1 MAESGPSP
9 SGAQRRAQLDIDVV
23 RHSDAWTNS
32 GITDEMVALAAT
44 TAFDFAPARV
54 AECYQVAIVLADDA
68 EVQSLNRT
76 WRGKD
81 APTNV
86 LSFPADDASS
96 EPRPLGDVILGYET
110 VAKEAGEQ
118 DIALADH
125 VCHLTVHGVL
135 HLLGF
140 DHASDREAQEMEEL
154 ERRALASLGIAD
166 PYADGLAEV
175 SP

>member
-1 MAESGPSP
+1 MADSGPSP
-9 SGAQRRAQLDIDVV
+9 SGAQRRARLDIDVV
-23 RHSDAWTNS
+23 RHSDAWDNS
-32 GITDEMVALAAT
+32 GVTDAMVALAAT
-44 TAFDFAPARV
+44 TAFDFAPERKS
-54 AECYQVAIVLADDA
+54 EHYEVAILLADDA
-68 EVQSLNRT
+68 EIRTLNRT

-81 APTNV
+81 AATNV
-86 LSFPADDASS
+86 LSFPADDNLS

-118 DIALADH
+118 DIALTDH
-125 VCHLTVHGVL
+125 VCHLTIHGML

-140 DHASDREAQEMEEL
+140 DHDSDREAEKMEDL

-166 PYADGLAEV
+166 PYADSVVEV